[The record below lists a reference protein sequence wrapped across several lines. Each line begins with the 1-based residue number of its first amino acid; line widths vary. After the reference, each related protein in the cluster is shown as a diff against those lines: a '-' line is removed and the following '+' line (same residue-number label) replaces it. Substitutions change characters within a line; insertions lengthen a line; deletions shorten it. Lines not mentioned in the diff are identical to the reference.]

1 MALLLPT
8 QSLAAG
14 TATRHTQ
21 EGINPFDDRPQWQE
35 IGLYDVLVF
44 TGSST
49 LTAPTTVRVVHDNP
63 SVTTAGA
70 MEILG
75 RHYKTLRTATH
86 GSRRT
91 VGGYIYLICCLRL

>member
-8 QSLAAG
+8 QSLATG

-44 TGSST
+44 TGSS
-49 LTAPTTVRVVHDNP
+49 H
-63 SVTTAGA
+63 
-70 MEILG
+70 
-75 RHYKTLRTATH
+75 
-86 GSRRT
+86 
-91 VGGYIYLICCLRL
+91 